1 MMKIKGYE
9 KQTRCYQGIYVLDG
23 QTFNISSDDMD
34 DDCKPRLEST
44 ACMIWT
50 DDKKSLCEL
59 EAMYPEEAR
68 WDQGL
73 RNAPL
78 ATVTGLPVLEIKEEE
93 KGVWLFRDGADA
105 ILFLKEKVNPDK
117 KCEVGQVVYYISG
130 DEVVAIECKNTK
142 SI

>member
-59 EAMYPEEAR
+59 EAIYPEEAR

>member
-9 KQTRCYQGIYVLDG
+9 KQTRCYQGTYISEVR
-23 QTFNISSDDMD
+23 TFNISSDDMD
-34 DDCKPRLEST
+34 DDCKPRMEST
-44 ACMIWT
+44 GCITWT
-50 DDKKSLCEL
+50 DDKMSLCEL
-59 EAMYPEEAR
+59 ETIYPEEVT
-68 WDQGL
+68 WDQGI

-93 KGVWLFRDGADA
+93 KGVWLFQEGTDA

-130 DEVVAIECKNTK
+130 DEVVAIECKNTV

>member
-1 MMKIKGYE
+1 MMKIKEYE

-59 EAMYPEEAR
+59 EAIYPEEVT
-68 WDQGL
+68 WDQGI

-93 KGVWLFRDGADA
+93 KGVWFFRDGTDA

>member
-1 MMKIKGYE
+1 MIKVKGYK
-9 KQTRCYQGIYVLDG
+9 KQSREYQGAYILDG
-23 QTFNISSDDMD
+23 ETFNITSEDLN

-59 EAMYPEEAR
+59 EAIYPEEAR
-68 WDQGL
+68 WDQGI

-93 KGVWLFRDGADA
+93 KGVWFFRDGADA

-130 DEVVAIECKNTK
+130 DEVVAIECKNTV

>member
-9 KQTRCYQGIYVLDG
+9 KQTRHYQGIFVLDG

-44 ACMIWT
+44 DCMIWT

-59 EAMYPEEAR
+59 EAIYPEEVT
-68 WDQGL
+68 WDQGI

-93 KGVWLFRDGADA
+93 KGVWLFRDEADA

-130 DEVVAIECKNTK
+130 DEVVAIECKNTV